1 MPSSWPLRFQWRCAR
16 SSAVRLVEAEP
27 GVKFPLSVAVLSGFC
42 TGAGVALIF
51 AAGAAARGAWRYVA
65 IVPLATV
72 TAAAAAYPF
81 GNAVPESLRPLWWV
95 PLVFLAAAAAVLI
108 AGQRIRIRW
117 TLFLS
122 LAICLLF
129 VSVMAGI
136 SMALA
141 PTFAPTLLFLFLGFS
156 AIALGPALVV
166 LGFDFSEIVT
176 VFSGAALSW
185 VGPRKYVAPAVR
197 WLLPTIC
204 VTGTA
209 AYLAEVARL
218 QDALKIAVLAF
229 ALAFVFAA
237 IVLSLRSKEGAPQ
250 HEGPLS
256 YHSVLLIS
264 VMLLGGLFPVD
275 AIFSAP
281 DSHYFSFTKGHHFS
295 FVLAEGWTPVIP
307 SESILADEE
316 SPYSDVRR
324 SFVPS
329 PRNGAV
335 FTIAAI
341 LREPQRAGAPSPERL
356 NQIIPVQA
364 LDVPIAP
371 DTDAGEGW
379 RQGEARYVGSK
390 GTPYTLE
397 YWVREDATPTAG
409 TNVTW
414 YQFCSAPDAILEQTL
429 KQCERMRESFRA
441 SPRSVTAPLALIAFG
456 PLLWSAIAF
465 AAWWIGRVRRSAK
478 RSTLL
483 VDVLMWTAIVH
494 SLKILWGLWLSHG
507 YLKDLFAAFTD
518 TGLSVGMLIASIWVA
533 SGAIIGGEL
542 WALRAPSKVAG
553 AVRTAGVNAALALLL
568 ITGCFWL
575 YTFLADRSEASH
587 VIRGVVVC
595 VGLSWELF
603 ISGPTLNAQATPAFP
618 ISSRAFLFMGYLIL
632 VATAVFMFPAIEI
645 WGSMEM
651 EAFDPEALVAAGI
664 VAFGVALVFAE
675 AMRRVGAEGAFAAAE
690 PKADT

>member
-1 MPSSWPLRFQWRCAR
+1 MPGEFRHRLLRVGKLDAPIRR
-16 SSAVRLVEAEP
+16 IVGTTYAVLLALALSVALRAQLGGPLVEAEP

-108 AGQRIRIRW
+108 AGQRIQIRW

-237 IVLSLRSKEGAPQ
+237 IVLSLRSKEGAPH

-264 VMLLGGLFPVD
+264 VMLLGGTLSGRRNFFGAGQPLFQFYQGAPLLLRAGGGMD
-275 AIFSAP
+275 A
-281 DSHYFSFTKGHHFS
+281 GHS
-295 FVLAEGWTPVIP
+295 
-307 SESILADEE
+307 
-316 SPYSDVRR
+316 
-324 SFVPS
+324 
-329 PRNGAV
+329 
-335 FTIAAI
+335 
-341 LREPQRAGAPSPERL
+341 LREHSGGRGEPLLGCQAVVCTLATQWRRVYHRRHPAGA
-356 NQIIPVQA
+356 A
-364 LDVPIAP
+364 
-371 DTDAGEGW
+371 
-379 RQGEARYVGSK
+379 
-390 GTPYTLE
+390 
-397 YWVREDATPTAG
+397 
-409 TNVTW
+409 
-414 YQFCSAPDAILEQTL
+414 
-429 KQCERMRESFRA
+429 ESGRA
-441 SPRSVTAPLALIAFG
+441 FSR
-456 PLLWSAIAF
+456 
-465 AAWWIGRVRRSAK
+465 AAQS
-478 RSTLL
+478 
-483 VDVLMWTAIVH
+483 DH
-494 SLKILWGLWLSHG
+494 
-507 YLKDLFAAFTD
+507 
-518 TGLSVGMLIASIWVA
+518 
-533 SGAIIGGEL
+533 
-542 WALRAPSKVAG
+542 
-553 AVRTAGVNAALALLL
+553 
-568 ITGCFWL
+568 
-575 YTFLADRSEASH
+575 
-587 VIRGVVVC
+587 
-595 VGLSWELF
+595 
-603 ISGPTLNAQATPAFP
+603 SGPSARCAHCP
-618 ISSRAFLFMGYLIL
+618 RHRCG
-632 VATAVFMFPAIEI
+632 
-645 WGSMEM
+645 
-651 EAFDPEALVAAGI
+651 
-664 VAFGVALVFAE
+664 
-675 AMRRVGAEGAFAAAE
+675 
-690 PKADT
+690 